1 MRESAFS
8 FNRMSMEV
16 HLCGL
21 RGLVPEPECNH
32 GAIHTMMK
40 KVHGCGMSAD
50 MGGDLLLFERRAT
63 PHGQI
68 GVFGEEI
75 LDRIATESA
84 ATDVRKDWI
93 LWLTVALP

>member
-1 MRESAFS
+1 
-8 FNRMSMEV
+8 V
-16 HLCGL
+16 
-21 RGLVPEPECNH
+21 V
-32 GAIHTMMK
+32 K
-40 KVHGCGMSAD
+40 KVHGGGVPTD

-63 PHGQI
+63 PRGQM

-84 ATDVRKDWI
+84 ATDTRKDWI

>member
-1 MRESAFS
+1 
-8 FNRMSMEV
+8 
-16 HLCGL
+16 
-21 RGLVPEPECNH
+21 
-32 GAIHTMMK
+32 MMK
-40 KVHGCGMSAD
+40 EIHGRGMSAD

-63 PHGQI
+63 PRGQI

-84 ATDVRKDWI
+84 ATDTRKDWI

>member
-1 MRESAFS
+1 
-8 FNRMSMEV
+8 
-16 HLCGL
+16 
-21 RGLVPEPECNH
+21 
-32 GAIHTMMK
+32 
-40 KVHGCGMSAD
+40 

-63 PHGQI
+63 PRGQI

-84 ATDVRKDWI
+84 ATDTRKDWV